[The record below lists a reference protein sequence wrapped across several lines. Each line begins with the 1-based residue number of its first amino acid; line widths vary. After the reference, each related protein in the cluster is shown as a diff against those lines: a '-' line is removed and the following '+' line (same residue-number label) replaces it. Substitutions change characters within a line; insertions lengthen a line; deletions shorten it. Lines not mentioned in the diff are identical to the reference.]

1 MHRFVFDGI
10 TCEQLMTM
18 LFNHANKTGLD
29 TSARTDERKA
39 FDCWEVVADASRSLR
54 FFIDRALAS
63 RAGA

>member
-1 MHRFVFDGI
+1 
-10 TCEQLMTM
+10 MTM
-18 LFNHANKTGLD
+18 LFGRANKTGLD